1 MGVNAGACHMR
12 DRRWRR
18 ALPHPFHEESK
29 TMKFDRR
36 STFLPLA
43 SLALCFPLASCGDDD
58 DNGVGVTDTET
69 TGTTADDT
77 TGVAPTTM
85 PTVTEPTT
93 EPTTVTD
100 TDTTGIETET
110 ETADDTTGDPGL
122 EADVRFV
129 HLSPDAPAVDI
140 YLNPEGQAAV
150 ADLEFTD
157 GTPFLMVEEGEY
169 DVRVTAAGDDPRDA
183 VISVDDFQVPA
194 GRFTVAA
201 FGELD
206 NIDLMVVEEDD
217 SRITPNS
224 LRAFVGHAADGV
236 GTVDVW
242 AIGLEDDPVE
252 VLSDLEYGEWERLD
266 IPADTEFS
274 IGLDVDADG
283 APDFVF
289 DIPELLGGITI
300 SLFAVLDETSP
311 FLIAYL
317 PDGSAAGPIRPND
330 D

>member
-1 MGVNAGACHMR
+1 MR
-12 DRRWRR
+12 DRGCRR
-18 ALPHPFHEESK
+18 ALPPPFHEESK

-36 STFLPLA
+36 SPFLPLA

-58 DNGVGVTDTET
+58 NDVGVTATET

-77 TGVAPTTM
+77 TGLPPTTM
-85 PTVTEPTT
+85 PMPTTQEPTT
-93 EPTTVTD
+93 APTTD
-100 TDTTGIETET
+100 TDTTGTGTGDETV
-110 ETADDTTGDPGL
+110 DDTTGDPTL

-150 ADLEFTD
+150 DDLEFTE
-157 GTPFLMVEEGEY
+157 GTPFVMVLPGDY
-169 DVRVTAAGDDPRDA
+169 DVRVTAAGDAPRDA
-183 VISVDDFQVPA
+183 VISVDGFQLPA

-217 SRITPNS
+217 SRIAPNT

-252 VLSDLEYGEWERLD
+252 VLSDLEYGEWEPLD

-283 APDFVF
+283 EPDFVF
-289 DIPELLGGITI
+289 DIPELLGGITV
-300 SLFAVLDETSP
+300 SLFAVVDETSP

-317 PDGSAAGPIRPND
+317 PDGSAQGPIRPNE
-330 D
+330 